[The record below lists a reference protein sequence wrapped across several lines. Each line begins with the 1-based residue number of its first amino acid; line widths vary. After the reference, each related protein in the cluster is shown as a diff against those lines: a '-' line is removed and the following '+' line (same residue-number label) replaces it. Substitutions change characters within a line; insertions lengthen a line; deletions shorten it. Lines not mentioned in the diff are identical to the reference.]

1 MDRFSFQLSLYFKQ
15 NRYRD
20 IVRIGRL
27 LQQSLVVVPE
37 GKREVY
43 VRVLQLVG
51 DSYQK
56 VDYIYDAGEFYQ
68 KALEVDPE
76 NLETLLRICQNY
88 ERLNADEKIQE
99 IKERIDTLMS
109 SAERVFENLTI
120 NKGRSFW
127 HTLAL
132 DGRKI
137 TLDLHFKDSSERIT
151 PLITVFFNGRVVWEG
166 YLKDEVLSLPLESRV
181 GKNSLE
187 IVAVNRAV
195 SLVKLEYR

>member
-1 MDRFSFQLSLYFKQ
+1 
-15 NRYRD
+15 
-20 IVRIGRL
+20 
-27 LQQSLVVVPE
+27 
-37 GKREVY
+37 
-43 VRVLQLVG
+43 LQLLG

-88 ERLNADEKIQE
+88 ERLNDEEKIRE
-99 IKERIDTLMS
+99 IKERIDKLMS
-109 SAERVFENLTI
+109 PAERVLKNLTI
-120 NKGRSFW
+120 NKGRSFSN
-127 HTLAL
+127 TLAL

-137 TLDLHFKDSSERIT
+137 IVDLHFKNSSKRTT
-151 PLITVFFNGRVVWEG
+151 PLITVFFNGRVVWED
-166 YLKDEVLSLPLESRV
+166 YLKGEALSLPLESRI

-195 SLVKLEYR
+195 SLVKLEYK